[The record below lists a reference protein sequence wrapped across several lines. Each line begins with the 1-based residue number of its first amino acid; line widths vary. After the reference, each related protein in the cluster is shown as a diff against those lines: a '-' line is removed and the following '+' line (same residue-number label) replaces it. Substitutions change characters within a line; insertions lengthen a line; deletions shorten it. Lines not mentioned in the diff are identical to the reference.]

1 MQICFAFVTKLKQIT
16 KLLAQANEAG
26 SSTAM
31 EALGHKKALEFLLT
45 TEMVKTAFV
54 SDRHASIRKWMRE
67 TCPKLCKDM
76 RKPVIKHFFDLWH
89 IGKSMFTPKVQIA
102 IMIS

>member
-1 MQICFAFVTKLKQIT
+1 MTNLKQIT

-31 EALGHKKALEFLLT
+31 EALRHKKPLKLFLT
-45 TEMVKTAFV
+45 TGMVITAFV
-54 SDRHASIRKWMRE
+54 SDRHASITKWMKE

-76 RKPVIKHFFDLWH
+76 GKPVIKHFFDLWH
-89 IGKSMFTPKVQIA
+89 IGKSMFAPKVQIG
-102 IMIS
+102 IIIS